1 MSLRAGTRLGPYEI
15 VSALGTGGMGEVD
28 HARDTRLHRD
38 VALKILP
45 HAFAADADRL
55 ARFEREAQVLASPNH
70 PDIAA
75 IYGFEEGID
84 VGAGPPSPQAS
95 ASRLGGALI
104 LELVEGPT
112 LADRIARGPIPVDEA
127 LPIARQIA
135 EALEAAHEHGII
147 HRDLKPA
154 NIKAHDA
161 GTVKVLDFGLAK
173 ALAPEPGSATAVHR
187 PQSPTI
193 TSPAAMTG
201 AGMLLGTAAYMSP
214 EQAKGRAADK
224 RSDVWSFGCVLYE
237 MLTGRRAFDGED
249 VTETIA
255 AVVRD
260 QPNWTLLPPDVPEQ
274 VRLLLKK
281 CLEKDRRARVSDIAV
296 ARFLLAESIP
306 WTAASTASL
315 WSRRRLLA
323 IAAVTALGVA
333 MAAGGAWLGARF
345 KSQTAPSPV
354 RFVLAPPQE
363 VPLFLQGLN
372 RDIAISPDGSNIVY
386 RSTTGSAG
394 GSVFAV
400 RGINDLRPRVLGGT
414 GGRDPFM
421 SPDGRW
427 LGYFASGELRKMP
440 MTGGPPIA
448 IATLARPLRGV
459 HWGVDDRIVFGVVD
473 PSKGLQ
479 SIPASG
485 GEPRSLTTPAR
496 EKGELGHYYPFTMP
510 DGKAV
515 LFTIGSSPTASDIAA
530 LDLETGRYKTLLRGG
545 SAAVF
550 VEPAYLVYASGGTL
564 QAVRFDPRRLE
575 VRGESVPIIDQVMN
589 TSVGDANF
597 SVSRNGTLVY
607 VGGGG
612 ALVQN
617 VFPRSLVWVDRRGI
631 ETPIKAP
638 TRPYGVARLSPDGT
652 RVAVDIRSPESDI
665 WVWDLAHETL
675 TPLNLHPAVD
685 LAPVWTPD
693 SRRIIWS
700 SSRGGGNP
708 NLYVQSAD
716 GTGPVE
722 RLTTNDFAQ
731 FATAVTPDGSRV
743 ILFSPNAVS
752 GIGSLAAV
760 DMFTAPIDAR
770 GQPPV
775 PMLQSPAQK
784 LAAEISPD
792 GRWLAYQSDES
803 GRHEV
808 FVRPFPNV
816 EAGRRQISTEGGT
829 RPAWS
834 RKGDELF
841 YLNGNDQLSAV
852 IFQASG
858 ATFMA
863 GKPARVLNGKYVAG
877 STTRGYDL
885 RSYDVSADG
894 QRFLMLKET
903 TGASSSAPLPTM
915 TVVVNWIEELKA
927 RVPAK

>member
-1 MSLRAGTRLGPYEI
+1 MTLTAGAHLGVYEI
-15 VSALGTGGMGEVD
+15 LAAIGAGGMGEVYR
-28 HARDTRLHRD
+28 ARDTKLHRD
-38 VALKILP
+38 VAIKVLP
-45 HAFAADADRL
+45 EIFALDPERL
-55 ARFEREAQVLASPNH
+55 TRFEREAQLLAALNH
-70 PDIAA
+70 PNIAH
-75 IYGFEEGID
+75 IYGVEE
-84 VGAGPPSPQAS
+84 
-95 ASRLGGALI
+95 RALVM
-104 LELVEGPT
+104 ELVEGEDLAQRMVRGAIPLDET
-112 LADRIARGPIPVDEA
+112 LA
-127 LPIARQIA
+127 IARQVA
-135 EALEAAHEHGII
+135 EALEAAHEKGII

-154 NIKAHDA
+154 NIKVLDD

-173 ALAPEPGSATAVHR
+173 ALETAPYSGDAS
-187 PQSPTI
+187 QSPTI
-193 TSPAAMTG
+193 TSPAMTG
-201 AGMLLGTAAYMSP
+201 MGIILGTAAYMSP

-260 QPNWTLLPPDVPEQ
+260 QPNWTRLPPDVSEQ

-306 WTAASTASL
+306 STAASTASL
-315 WSRRRLLA
+315 RSRRRLLV
-323 IAAVTALGVA
+323 IAAVTVLGVA

-345 KSQTAPSPV
+345 ESQPAPSPV
-354 RFVLAPPQE
+354 RFVLAPPQSL
-363 VPLFLQGLN
+363 PLFLQGSD
-372 RDIAISPDGSNIVY
+372 RDIVISPDGSNIVY

-394 GSVFAV
+394 GTVFAI
-400 RGINDLRPRVLGGT
+400 RGINDLTPRVLGGT
-414 GGRDPFM
+414 GGREPFM
-421 SPDGRW
+421 SSDGRW
-427 LGYFASGELRKMP
+427 LGYFASGELRKMSV
-440 MTGGPPIA
+440 TGGPSIA
-448 IATLARPLRGV
+448 IATLASPLRGV
-459 HWGVDDRIVFGVVD
+459 HWGADDRIVFGVVD

-496 EKGELGHYYPFTMP
+496 EKGEFGHYYPFTMP

-515 LFTIGSSPTASDIAA
+515 LFTIDSGPTTNDIAA
-530 LDLETGRYKTLLRGG
+530 LDLQTGRYKILIRGG

-550 VEPAYLVYASGGTL
+550 VEPGYLVYSGRGTL

-575 VRGESVPIIDQVMN
+575 VSGEPVAIIDQVMN

-607 VGGGG
+607 VAGGG

-665 WVWDLAHETL
+665 WVWDLARETL
-675 TPLNLHPAVD
+675 TPLGLDPGVD
-685 LAPVWTPD
+685 LAPVWTRD

-708 NLYVQSAD
+708 NVYVQSAD

-722 RLTTNDFAQ
+722 RLTTNERAQ

-743 ILFSPNAVS
+743 ILFSPNAAS
-752 GIGSLAAV
+752 GVGSLAAA
-760 DMFTAPIDAR
+760 DIFTAPLDAR
-770 GQPPV
+770 GQRPV
-775 PMLQSPAQK
+775 PLLQSPAQK
-784 LAAEISPD
+784 LAAEMSPD

-803 GRHEV
+803 GRREV
-808 FVRPFPNV
+808 FVRPFPHV
-816 EAGRRQISTEGGT
+816 ESGRWQVSTEGGT

-841 YLNGNDQLSAV
+841 YLDGNDQLTAV
-852 IFQASG
+852 RFQASDT
-858 ATFMA
+858 TFIP

-903 TGASSSAPLPTM
+903 AGASTSAPLPTM
-915 TVVVNWIEELKA
+915 IVVVNWIEELKS

>member
-1 MSLRAGTRLGPYEI
+1 VTAQIG
-15 VSALGTGGMGEVD
+15 VGGMGEVYR
-28 HARDTRLHRD
+28 ATDTNLKRS
-38 VALKILP
+38 VAIKVLP
-45 HAFAADADRL
+45 DSVATDAERL
-55 ARFEREAQVLASPNH
+55 ARFQREAEVLASLNH
-70 PDIAA
+70 PNIAA
-75 IYGFEEGID
+75 IYGLER
-84 VGAGPPSPQAS
+84 S
-95 ASRLGGALI
+95 GGMTALV

-112 LADRIARGPIPVDEA
+112 VADRIAQGAIPVDEA
-127 LPIARQIA
+127 LSIVKQIA
-135 EALEAAHEHGII
+135 EALEAAHERGII

-154 NIKAHDA
+154 NIKAHND

-173 ALAPEPGSATAVHR
+173 ALAPEPWSATAVNVL
-187 PQSPTI
+187 PSPTI

-201 AGMLLGTAAYMSP
+201 AGILLGTAAYMSP
-214 EQAKGRAADK
+214 EQARGRPADK

-237 MLTGRRAFDGED
+237 MLTGRRAFDGDD

-260 QPNWTLLPPDVPEQ
+260 QPDWTLLPPGVPEH

-281 CLEKDRRARVSDIAV
+281 CLEKDRRTRLSDIAV
-296 ARFLLAESIP
+296 ARFLLAESLP
-306 WTAASTASL
+306 STAASTGSPR
-315 WSRRRLLA
+315 SRRLLPA
-323 IAAVTALGVA
+323 IAAMAALGVA
-333 MAAGGAWLGARF
+333 MVAVGAWLGARF
-345 KSQTAPSPV
+345 TSRQAPSPV
-354 RFVLAPPQE
+354 RFVLAPQE
-363 VPLFLQGLN
+363 VPLFLQGFD
-372 RDIAISPDGSNIVY
+372 RDIVISPDGSDIVY

-400 RGINDLRPRVLGGT
+400 RGINDLTPRVLGGT

-427 LGYFASGELRKMP
+427 LGYFANGELRKMP

-448 IATLARPLRGV
+448 IARFVRLLRGV
-459 HWGVDDRIVFGVVD
+459 HWGPDDRIVFGVVD
-473 PSKGLQ
+473 RDTGLQ
-479 SIPASG
+479 SISASG
-485 GEPRSLTTPAR
+485 GDPRSLTTPER

-515 LFTIGSSPTASDIAA
+515 LFTIGRGPTTSDIAV

-550 VEPAYLVYASGGTL
+550 VEPGYLVYASGATL

-575 VRGESVPIIDQVMN
+575 VSGDPMPVIDQVMN
-589 TSVGDANF
+589 TSVGNANF
-597 SVSRNGTLVY
+597 SVARNGTLVY
-607 VGGGG
+607 VAGGG
-612 ALVQN
+612 ALTQN

-638 TRPYGVARLSPDGT
+638 PRTYGVARLSPDGT
-652 RVAVDIRSPESDI
+652 RVAVDIRSPEPDI

-675 TPLNLHPAVD
+675 TPLNSDPAFD

-743 ILFSPNAVS
+743 ILITPNAVS

-770 GQPPV
+770 GQPPG
-775 PMLQSPAQK
+775 PLLQSSAQK
-784 LAAEISPD
+784 LAADVSPD
-792 GRWLAYQSDES
+792 GKWLAYQSDES
-803 GRHEV
+803 GRREV

-816 EAGRRQISTEGGT
+816 DAARRQISSEGGT

-841 YLNGNDQLSAV
+841 YLDGNGQLTAV
-852 IFQASG
+852 RFQASG
-858 ATFMA
+858 TTFIP
-863 GKPARVLNGKYVAG
+863 GKPVRVLNGKYVAG

-903 TGASSSAPLPTM
+903 AGASASAPLPTM
-915 TVVVNWIEELKA
+915 TVIVNWIEELKA

>member
-1 MSLRAGTRLGPYEI
+1 MIDRTLKHYRITALLG
-15 VSALGTGGMGEVD
+15 AGGMGAVYL
-28 HARDTRLHRD
+28 AQDTKLDRK
-38 VALKILP
+38 VALKVLP
-45 HAFAADADRL
+45 AGVATNPDRME
-55 ARFEREAQVLASPNH
+55 RFIREAKAAAALNH
-70 PDIAA
+70 PNIAH
-75 IYGFEEGID
+75 IYGVEE
-84 VGAGPPSPQAS
+84 
-95 ASRLGGALI
+95 RALVM
-104 LELVEGPT
+104 ELVEGEDLAQRMVRGAIPLDET
-112 LADRIARGPIPVDEA
+112 LA
-127 LPIARQIA
+127 IARQVA
-135 EALEAAHEHGII
+135 EALEAAHEKGII

-154 NIKAHDA
+154 NIKVLDD

-173 ALAPEPGSATAVHR
+173 ALETAPYSGDAS
-187 PQSPTI
+187 QSPTI
-193 TSPAAMTG
+193 TSPAMTG
-201 AGMLLGTAAYMSP
+201 MGIILGTAAYMSP

-249 VTETIA
+249 VNETIA

-260 QPNWTLLPPDVPEQ
+260 QPNWTRLPPDVSEQ

-306 WTAASTASL
+306 STAASTASL
-315 WSRRRLLA
+315 RSRRRLLV
-323 IAAVTALGVA
+323 IAAVTVLGVA

-345 KSQTAPSPV
+345 ESQPAPSPV
-354 RFVLAPPQE
+354 RFVLAPPQSL
-363 VPLFLQGLN
+363 PLFLQGSD
-372 RDIAISPDGSNIVY
+372 RDIVISPDGSNIVY

-394 GSVFAV
+394 GTVFAI
-400 RGINDLRPRVLGGT
+400 RGINDLTPRVLGGT
-414 GGRDPFM
+414 GGREPFM
-421 SPDGRW
+421 SSDGRW
-427 LGYFASGELRKMP
+427 LGYFASGELRKMSV
-440 MTGGPPIA
+440 TGGPSIA
-448 IATLARPLRGV
+448 IATLASPLRGV
-459 HWGVDDRIVFGVVD
+459 HWGADDRIVFGVVD

-496 EKGELGHYYPFTMP
+496 EKGEFGHYYPFTMP

-515 LFTIGSSPTASDIAA
+515 LFTIDSGPTTNDIAA
-530 LDLETGRYKTLLRGG
+530 LDLQTGRYKILIRGG

-550 VEPAYLVYASGGTL
+550 VEPGYLVSSGRGTL
-564 QAVRFDPRRLE
+564 PAVRFDPRRLE
-575 VRGESVPIIDQVMN
+575 VSGEPVAIIDQVMN

-607 VGGGG
+607 VAGGG

-665 WVWDLAHETL
+665 WVWDLARETL
-675 TPLNLHPAVD
+675 TPLGLDPGVD
-685 LAPVWTPD
+685 LAPVWTRD

-708 NLYVQSAD
+708 NVYVQSAD

-722 RLTTNDFAQ
+722 RLTTNERAQ

-743 ILFSPNAVS
+743 ILFSPNAAS
-752 GIGSLAAV
+752 GVGSLAAA
-760 DMFTAPIDAR
+760 DIFTAPLDAR
-770 GQPPV
+770 GQRPV
-775 PMLQSPAQK
+775 PLLQSPAQK
-784 LAAEISPD
+784 LAAEMSPD

-803 GRHEV
+803 GRREV
-808 FVRPFPNV
+808 FVRPFPHV
-816 EAGRRQISTEGGT
+816 ESGRWQVSTEGGT

-841 YLNGNDQLSAV
+841 YLDGNDQLTAV
-852 IFQASG
+852 RFQASDT
-858 ATFMA
+858 TFIP
-863 GKPARVLNGKYVAG
+863 GKPARVLNAKYVAG

-903 TGASSSAPLPTM
+903 AGASTSAPLPTM
-915 TVVVNWIEELKA
+915 IVVVNWIEELKS
-927 RVPAK
+927 RVPTK